1 MLYLNIKPYLFK
13 MIIFIL
19 LYDYIYY
26 MIIFVNI
33 SSQFAFSICVRVVI
47 ITNVL
52 QASSNKVLPMSAKT
66 SQIVIWETF
75 YHALEK

>member
-1 MLYLNIKPYLFK
+1 MYLNG
-13 MIIFIL
+13 
-19 LYDYIYY
+19 YDYNREYLIE
-26 MIIFVNI
+26 
-33 SSQFAFSICVRVVI
+33 ICVVI
-47 ITNVL
+47 IRNVL